1 MKRFTELYV
10 RLDQTN
16 STNEK
21 IRAITDYFSVATP
34 EDAAWAVWFL
44 SGRRLKR
51 LLKRASLRR
60 WVLEE
65 TGYAEWMLDET
76 YQSVGDLAE
85 TIALLLPEPEAC
97 EIADTPLSEW
107 ITERLAPLA
116 AVAEDQQGERI
127 KVWWRA
133 LPGDARFVLN
143 KLITGALRVGVS
155 QRLVTR
161 ALALHLDRDSAVIA
175 HRMMGDWQ
183 PSAQFMQS
191 LADGSSDAATMLSLP
206 YPFFLASP
214 LSGEVDALGDS
225 AEWQAEWKWD
235 GIRAQVIRR
244 EDQTFIWSRGEERM
258 DGRFPEIEALAKQLP
273 NGSVLDGE
281 ILARDVGG
289 GFSFAA
295 LQRRIGRLKPGA
307 KLLKEAPVFFM
318 AYDLLEHGGH
328 DQREEALAVRR
339 AQLEEI
345 VTSTAHTKLL
355 LSPLIEQGSW
365 PELAQRRAE
374 SRARGVEGL
383 MLKHRDSPYA
393 TGRRRGT
400 WWKWKIDPYTIDAVL
415 LYAQPGSG
423 RRSNLLTDYTFAVW
437 KDDQLVPV
445 CKAYSG
451 LTNAEIAK
459 LDRWIRQNTTERFG
473 PVRAVTPQH
482 VFEIAFEGIAL
493 SKRHKSGVAFR
504 FPRIARWREDLAI
517 QDAET
522 LQQVMALMAQKI

>member
-21 IRAITDYFSVATP
+21 LLALTDYFAIAAP

-65 TGYAEWMLDET
+65 TGYSAWMLDET

-85 TIALLLPEPEAC
+85 TIALLLPEPEAS
-97 EIADTPLSEW
+97 EIADTPLTEW
-107 ITERLAPLA
+107 VRERLLPLA
-116 AVAEDQQGERI
+116 KMPEQQQGEQI
-127 KVWWRA
+127 KAWWRA
-133 LPGDARFVLN
+133 LPGEARFVLN
-143 KLITGALRVGVS
+143 KMITGALRVGVS

-161 ALALHLDRDSAVIA
+161 ALALHLERDSALIA

-191 LADGSSDAATMLSLP
+191 LADGSGDAASMLSLP

-214 LSGEVDALGDS
+214 LGGAVETLGERD
-225 AEWQAEWKWD
+225 EWQAEWKWD
-235 GIRAQVIRR
+235 GIRAQLIRR
-244 EDQTFIWSRGEERM
+244 DNQTFIWSRGEERM
-258 DGRFPEIEALAKQLP
+258 DGRFPELEALAEQLP
-273 NGSVLDGE
+273 NGTVLDGE
-281 ILARDVGG
+281 ILARDAAGE
-289 GFSFAA
+289 FSFSA

-307 KLLKEAPVFFM
+307 KLLKETAVVFM
-318 AYDLLEHGGH
+318 AYDLLEQRGR
-328 DQREEALAVRR
+328 DQREQALAVRR
-339 AQLEEI
+339 AALNEI
-345 VTSTAHTKLL
+345 VTRTAHARLL
-355 LSPLIEQGSW
+355 LSPVMQAVSW
-365 PELAQRRAE
+365 SELSLRRAE

-393 TGRRRGT
+393 TGRRRGS

-437 KDDQLVPV
+437 DDDQLVPV

-451 LTNAEIAK
+451 LSNEEIAK
-459 LDRWIRQNTTERFG
+459 VDRWIRQNTSERFG
-473 PVRAVTPQH
+473 PVRAVTPKH

-504 FPRIARWREDLAI
+504 FPRIARWRHDLKIA
-517 QDAET
+517 DAET
-522 LQQVMALMAQKI
+522 LPQVKQLIGAKE